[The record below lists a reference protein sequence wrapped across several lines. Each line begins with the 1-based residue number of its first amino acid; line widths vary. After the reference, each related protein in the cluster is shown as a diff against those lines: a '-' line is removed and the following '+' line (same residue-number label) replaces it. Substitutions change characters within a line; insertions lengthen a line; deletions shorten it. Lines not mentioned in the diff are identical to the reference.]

1 MRIAYQNVL
10 GLSLPQIAEIQTACY
25 GSGWTSS
32 AHKLAEIFR
41 VQDADLELSLVAYDG
56 RRPMGIAILGRR
68 RAHGWLYDFA
78 VSPSYRGQGVGTR
91 LLTTT
96 AREAAK
102 TGIRDLEL
110 DVWEKRSDAIRL
122 YERAGFKRRR
132 TYLNFEGSSTQLGL
146 ATYRMPAGW
155 AVETWPVETVIPW
168 YAAASGEPEPCWD
181 RRLPSLLTTGDALAC
196 SLDDER
202 GPAALMHYA
211 ARPAEGRDPNRIRP
225 MFVGLRADATAD
237 HLRALMV
244 WAARNA
250 FGSIEAT
257 AIRVALE
264 PEGSR
269 LARVLDEIGM
279 TMAGLAYDMRYAIAD
294 SDRGA

>member
-1 MRIAYQNVL
+1 MRIAYQNII

-41 VQDADLELSLVAYDG
+41 VQDVDLQLSLVAYDG

-78 VSPSYRGQGVGTR
+78 VSPHYRGQGVGTR
-91 LLTTT
+91 LMTTT

-102 TGIRDLEL
+102 QGIRDFEL

-132 TYLNFEGSSTQLGL
+132 TYLNFDGNSAQLGL
-146 ATYRMPAGW
+146 TGWQQPDGW
-155 AVETWPVETVIPW
+155 AIEPWPVETVIPW

-225 MFVGLRADATAD
+225 MFVGLRNDVTPD
-237 HLRALMV
+237 HLRALMA

-257 AIRVALE
+257 TIRVALE

-269 LARVLDEIGM
+269 LAHMLAELGM
-279 TMAGLAYDMRYAIAD
+279 TMAGLAYDMRFALT
-294 SDRGA
+294 RNEQ